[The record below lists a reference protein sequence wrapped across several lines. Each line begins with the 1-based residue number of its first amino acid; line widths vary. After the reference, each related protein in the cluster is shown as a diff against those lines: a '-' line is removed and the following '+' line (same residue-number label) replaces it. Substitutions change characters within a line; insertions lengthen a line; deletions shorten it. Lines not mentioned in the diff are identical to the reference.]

1 MGSQCQTLG
10 ERRREQ
16 CALPAAGG
24 AQPAVRYSDNMGN
37 RGKLKIWNHWFW
49 ITLISGSM
57 IRPGSGKG
65 MLVEPHEDITL
76 VSFPISQNV
85 EREGEPDMVVSKAMS
100 VSKVSVKRGDVTEEV
115 ENSRQDRSLNGL
127 GNALLDSAL
136 YDIYDNVASLP
147 IVNPRVTTQPP
158 ETFLRQLLEQ
168 LQQVASVNVGSGAQ
182 LSDYQ
187 LVYKDEVAE
196 DYYSDYSLDHLSD
209 EYLDYLYQ
217 IYDDLDNEITYY
229 DDDTEYVDND
239 AAAHIAVNRDNDDLS
254 GAISRSGAAEGRVL
268 DTEKEEDIA
277 EPEGQL
283 FENVVP
289 PVSEE
294 LPAGTVVNKLEYVDK
309 FLNMGKEETR
319 EGKTETTIEDFVV
332 DVELKS
338 TNNNSDIYIKI
349 GIFITVS
356 LAVLIMTGGLIF
368 VMMRR
373 KIKTVAESSLVT
385 KEGESNSI
393 NNQVVF
399 QRGLKTSTTS
409 SLQEHFNN
417 HFGKSGAAYLYDD
430 LHSLDND
437 SFLTS
442 LETISE
448 KDRFDWE

>member
-1 MGSQCQTLG
+1 
-10 ERRREQ
+10 
-16 CALPAAGG
+16 
-24 AQPAVRYSDNMGN
+24 
-37 RGKLKIWNHWFW
+37 
-49 ITLISGSM
+49 
-57 IRPGSGKG
+57 
-65 MLVEPHEDITL
+65 MLVEPHEDIAL

-85 EREGEPDMVVSKAMS
+85 ERAGEPDMVVSKSVS
-100 VSKVSVKRGDVTEEV
+100 VSKVSVKMGDVTEGQ
-115 ENSRQDRSLNGL
+115 SRQDRSLNGL
-127 GNALLDSAL
+127 ENSLLDSAL

-158 ETFLRQLLEQ
+158 ETFLRLLLEQ
-168 LQQVASVNVGSGAQ
+168 LGQVASVNVGSGADTRAEDE
-182 LSDYQ
+182 SEHYQ
-187 LVYKDEVAE
+187 LVYKDDAE

-239 AAAHIAVNRDNDDLS
+239 AAALVTVNRDYDDLG
-254 GAISRSGAAEGRVL
+254 GAISRSGEAQGRVVL
-268 DTEKEEDIA
+268 EAEEEDSA
-277 EPEGQL
+277 EPEPGQL

-289 PVSEE
+289 PVSDEVT
-294 LPAGTVVNKLEYVDK
+294 AGTVVNKLEYVDK
-309 FLNMGKEETR
+309 FLNISKEETR
-319 EGKTETTIEDFVV
+319 EETTETTIEDFVV

-338 TNNNSDIYIKI
+338 TNNSDIYIKI

-356 LAVLIMTGGLIF
+356 LAVLVMTGGLIF

-385 KEGESNSI
+385 NENESNSI

-448 KDRFDWE
+448 KDRFDWEDRKSVV

>member
-1 MGSQCQTLG
+1 
-10 ERRREQ
+10 
-16 CALPAAGG
+16 
-24 AQPAVRYSDNMGN
+24 
-37 RGKLKIWNHWFW
+37 
-49 ITLISGSM
+49 
-57 IRPGSGKG
+57 
-65 MLVEPHEDITL
+65 MLVEPHEDIAL

-85 EREGEPDMVVSKAMS
+85 ERAGEPDMVVSKSVS
-100 VSKVSVKRGDVTEEV
+100 VSKVSVKMGDVTEGQ
-115 ENSRQDRSLNGL
+115 SRQDRSLNGL
-127 GNALLDSAL
+127 ENSLLDSASAL

-158 ETFLRQLLEQ
+158 ETFLRLLLEQ
-168 LQQVASVNVGSGAQ
+168 LGQVASVNVGSGADTRAEDE
-182 LSDYQ
+182 SEHYQ
-187 LVYKDEVAE
+187 LVYKDDAE

-239 AAAHIAVNRDNDDLS
+239 AAALVTVNRDYDDLG
-254 GAISRSGAAEGRVL
+254 GAISRSGEAQGRAVL
-268 DTEKEEDIA
+268 ETEEEDSA
-277 EPEGQL
+277 EPEPGQL

-289 PVSEE
+289 PVSDEVT
-294 LPAGTVVNKLEYVDK
+294 AGTVVNKLEYVDK
-309 FLNMGKEETR
+309 FLNISKEETR
-319 EGKTETTIEDFVV
+319 EETTETTIEDFVV

-356 LAVLIMTGGLIF
+356 LAVLVMTGGLIF

-385 KEGESNSI
+385 NENESNSI

>member
-24 AQPAVRYSDNMGN
+24 AQPAVTYSDTMGN

-65 MLVEPHEDITL
+65 MLVEPHEDIAL

-100 VSKVSVKRGDVTEEV
+100 VSKVSVKMGDVTEEV

-168 LQQVASVNVGSGAQ
+168 LQQVSSVNVGSGAQ

-187 LVYKDEVAE
+187 LVYKDDAAE
-196 DYYSDYSLDHLSD
+196 DYYSDYSLDHLTD

-239 AAAHIAVNRDNDDLS
+239 AAALVTVNRDDDDLS

-268 DTEKEEDIA
+268 DTEEEDIA

-283 FENVVP
+283 FESVVP
-289 PVSEE
+289 PVSDE

-309 FLNMGKEETR
+309 FLNISKEETR
-319 EGKTETTIEDFVV
+319 EEATETTIEDFVV

-385 KEGESNSI
+385 NKNESNSI

-417 HFGKSGAAYLYDD
+417 HFGKSGAAYLYDG